1 MDAAQFFRTSR
12 ILIVAGK
19 GGVGKSTV
27 SGALAVQSARTG
39 IRTVHIAL
47 GETAPNLPDHELLSS
62 MVISPG
68 RALSDY
74 LAARGLGLVSRQ
86 LANSGVVELVAS
98 TAPGIDDLL
107 VLGKIKSLTKNPDHE
122 LIVVDGPAAGHALDM
137 LRTPAELRRAVS
149 GGPIAQ
155 QADDVLAMLA
165 DASMCRAILVTT
177 PAMTPV
183 TETIESASSL
193 VRDTS
198 LGIGC
203 CIVNMCDPMPPALDV
218 VQLDPELREAHAYAV
233 ARADSQRA
241 AIAVLEAAPLAG
253 HDGHHVPILRC
264 ARHRLDGLALI
275 DALAEELSGVF
286 GDAPTAGHDGSAR

>member
-1 MDAAQFFRTSR
+1 MDAHQFLRTSR

-27 SGALAVQSARTG
+27 SGALALLAARHG
-39 IRTVHIAL
+39 IRTLHVGL
-47 GETAPNLPDHELLSS
+47 GESTHNLPGHGSLSAIT
-62 MVISPG
+62 ISPG

-74 LAARGLGLVSRQ
+74 LASRGLGLVSRQ
-86 LANSGVVELVAS
+86 LANSGIVELVAS

-107 VLGKIKSLTKNPDHE
+107 VLGKIKSLTKDPAHE

-137 LRTPAELRRAVS
+137 LRTAAELRRAVS

-165 DASMCRAILVTT
+165 DDSMCRAVLVTT

-183 TETIESASSL
+183 TETLESARSL
-193 VRDTS
+193 VEDTS

-203 CIVNMCDPMPPALDV
+203 FVVNLCDDQPPAVDESRLEGD
-218 VQLDPELREAHAYAV
+218 LLEAHRYAG
-233 ARADSQRA
+233 ARARAQRA
-241 AIAVLEAAPLAG
+241 AVDVLETAVAEPG
-253 HDGHHVPILRC
+253 SFGGIPILRC
-264 ARHRLDGLALI
+264 ARQRLDGVALTEAVA
-275 DALAEELSGVF
+275 DELGATL
-286 GDAPTAGHDGSAR
+286 GAGGAA